1 MHRIKLGVF
10 SLGVFFLSLAPSAMA
25 DDPSTRSTISPA
37 QPKPTLEAAPKFTCS
52 INPPTGKP
60 SPHLTTAVTV
70 KKTSGVLKNDTE
82 VLIKLGLAASGI
94 GLAHVCGYHYSERHG
109 NDTPGDCSRYQRSQ
123 LHLDL
128 QRCCWEAQVQAYAS
142 ATEVG
147 FNSSLC

>member
-37 QPKPTLEAAPKFTCS
+37 QPKPTIEAAPKFTCS

-94 GLAHVCGYHYSERHG
+94 RLAHVCGYHFV
-109 NDTPGDCSRYQRSQ
+109 NDT
-123 LHLDL
+123 
-128 QRCCWEAQVQAYAS
+128 
-142 ATEVG
+142 ATDPR
-147 FNSSLC
+147 